1 MMSSPLYNASMNGR
15 IEYMR
20 ELILAGANVNK
31 VGESPY
37 DEWSCLMIA
46 VSCGKLNAVRLLL
59 ASNADVHYKTNNGAT
74 ALSLASFRNHPDSLE
89 ILKILLAAGANPN
102 E

>member
-1 MMSSPLYNASMNGR
+1 MMTSPLYNASMHGR

-20 ELILAGANVNK
+20 ELILANANVNK

-37 DEWSCLMIA
+37 EWSCLMIA
-46 VSCGKLNAVRLLL
+46 VSCGKLNAVRLLI
-59 ASNADVHYKTNNGAT
+59 ASNADIHYKTNNGTT
-74 ALSLASFRNHPDSLE
+74 ALSLASSRNHPDSLE
-89 ILKILLAAGANPN
+89 ILKILLAEGANPN